1 MPELQYDRTYA
12 DSAAEN
18 YQKYFVPAIGG
29 PIAAD
34 LIEAAAIQP
43 GDRVLDVG
51 CGTGVVTRL
60 AADVAGSAG
69 TTAGL
74 DVNPGML
81 TVAKASTPST
91 LAIEWYE
98 SSAEATPLPDAA
110 YDVILS
116 QMSLQFFADKSA
128 ALGEMHRMLAPGGR
142 VVLNVPGPTPRLFA
156 VFGDELADHISPDA
170 RPFVDQVFCLYDPA
184 ELRRLFG
191 DAGFADVQAD
201 RYDKQL
207 ALPAPAD
214 FLWQYVHSTP
224 LVNAFAQASDG
235 QRAAFEAAICAGWQ
249 DFVVD
254 DTLRIHVGMTTVTA
268 TRD

>member
-1 MPELQYDRTYA
+1 MPELHYDRTYA

-18 YQKYFVPAIGG
+18 YQEYFVPAIGG

-43 GDRVLDVG
+43 GDRILDVG

-60 AADVAGSAG
+60 AAEVAGAAG

-81 TVAKASTPST
+81 AVAKTSTPSA

-110 YDVILS
+110 YDVILC
-116 QMSLQFFADKSA
+116 QMSLQFFANKTA

-156 VFGDELADHISPDA
+156 IFADELADHISPDA
-170 RPFVDQVFCLYDPA
+170 KPLVDQVFCLNDPA
-184 ELRRLFG
+184 ELMRLFA
-191 DAGFADVQAD
+191 DAGFSDVRAD
-201 RYDKQL
+201 RHDKQL
-207 ALPAPAD
+207 ALPAPAE
-214 FLWQYVHSTP
+214 FLWQYIHSTP
-224 LVNAFAQASDG
+224 LVNVFAQASDG
-235 QRAAFEAAICAGWQ
+235 QRAAFEANICASWQ
-249 DFVVD
+249 EFVVD

-268 TRD
+268 TRN